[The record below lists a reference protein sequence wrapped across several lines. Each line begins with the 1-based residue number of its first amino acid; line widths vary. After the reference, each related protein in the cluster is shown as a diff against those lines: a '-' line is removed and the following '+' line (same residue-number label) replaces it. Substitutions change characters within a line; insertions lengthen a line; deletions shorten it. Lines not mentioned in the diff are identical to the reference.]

1 MERVKLLVSK
11 YSQAVQETSGEGC
24 LPIHYACRD
33 NAPLGVVE
41 FLANQSPGSLFK
53 RTFGT
58 CIHNGFLPFHF
69 LCIGSSFDSVKW
81 MMKHEPRV
89 VMEVNGDGSLPLHL
103 LCGNPRATVE
113 LITILLEQY
122 PMALSQENKQG
133 MTPGDIAIKVDN
145 VEIANVLGD
154 IRSARNST
162 KNVKQALA
170 EFPLHRACS
179 NPNVTIEEVKSIL
192 KESPDESCIPD
203 GEGCLPIHV
212 ACRARASFEVIKLL
226 TNDYPE
232 SFEWT
237 NKGVSLSLHTAC
249 SNRASVK
256 TVKYLVE
263 ACPAAAEV
271 PNNFGWLPLHCAC
284 AYGASLDVVR
294 VLFQQ
299 YPDGVKK
306 KTYTHGDDPLH
317 LASSSKTSLDVIKWL
332 VEASKGENPKTNS
345 SGETALDR
353 AVFNHARTMS
363 FTSCLCYK

>member
-237 NKGVSLSLHTAC
+237 NKGGSLPLHTAC